1 MFLQVDGNKEY
12 ERDDFEDIQSTFSLD
27 TESNKESSGDDN
39 LCSSQLSK
47 DISPGQRLPAVCT
60 YNLKAC

>member
-1 MFLQVDGNKEY
+1 MREMIF
-12 ERDDFEDIQSTFSLD
+12 STFSLH

-47 DISPGQRLPAVCT
+47 DIYPGQRLPAVCT

>member
-1 MFLQVDGNKEY
+1 MREMIF
-12 ERDDFEDIQSTFSLD
+12 STFSLD